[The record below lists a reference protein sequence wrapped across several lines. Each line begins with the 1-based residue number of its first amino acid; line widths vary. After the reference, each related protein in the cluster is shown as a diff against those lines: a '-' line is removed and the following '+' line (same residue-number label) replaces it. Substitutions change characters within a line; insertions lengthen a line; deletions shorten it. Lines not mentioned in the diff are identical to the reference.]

1 MAENW
6 IQGMNRCTGPV
17 PCTVC
22 GVSPYKHGSY
32 PTCASHPY
40 TADGKCQH
48 VGALVGSVFT
58 GAPCAGAEC
67 KNGCVRAARGV
78 NAPVEPDKR
87 KPWEKS
93 SWTCAL
99 ATVNNTGMHCPPP
112 GQRCPDCPT
121 GVPPTRRFTG
131 VGHLEETGYIPA
143 GSAAEREGKDGVP
156 PTRRFTGDG
165 AERRVEAKAAGLRWC
180 RHCGEGVTDFC
191 RGKTDA
197 CPKGLPAT
205 GVNAPDRAALIA
217 AADKHADNYEGHDI
231 PANETRAAIR
241 NAFVAGSQF
250 AAGVP
255 VDVVPQGYKAVP
267 LKQLANIA
275 GWLDAEW
282 REEDLPR
289 MLARVRIEFAKL
301 RGAAGVKGTD
311 LWNGEKPLA
320 LQIADEALARGVA
333 PTVEVPPLDPAMRE
347 FMGKL
352 VRAEWER
359 WAREQ
364 PNPKPSWLTPWDQLT
379 EPEREVD
386 RRIAEAI
393 WRFSYVRDAAG
404 VNAPVKAE
412 FVTASVK
419 RFKVGDTVRLTL
431 ARDPRTATVRGESG
445 GGVQLDTSLGGY
457 YNWNEF
463 DLEHV
468 SGVRAVDGSKPE

>member
-255 VDVVPQGYKAVP
+255 AIDDRWSLSVLASFAHEVLMGAIEPEDVCANARLALERTGLLRLDDVVALGVGGTHVADPQR
-267 LKQLANIA
+267 QRELAQ
-275 GWLDAEW
+275 E
-282 REEDLPR
+282 
-289 MLARVRIEFAKL
+289 
-301 RGAAGVKGTD
+301 
-311 LWNGEKPLA
+311 
-320 LQIADEALARGVA
+320 
-333 PTVEVPPLDPAMRE
+333 
-347 FMGKL
+347 
-352 VRAEWER
+352 RAC
-359 WAREQ
+359 
-364 PNPKPSWLTPWDQLT
+364 KLT
-379 EPEREVD
+379 ECQGKPRCGPCKVMD
-386 RRIAEAI
+386 R
-393 WRFSYVRDAAG
+393 SYG
-404 VNAPVKAE
+404 VTGTSVKA
-412 FVTASVK
+412 S
-419 RFKVGDTVRLTL
+419 
-431 ARDPRTATVRGESG
+431 
-445 GGVQLDTSLGGY
+445 
-457 YNWNEF
+457 
-463 DLEHV
+463 
-468 SGVRAVDGSKPE
+468 DGTQP